1 MEGGI
6 WNMRARARVAGH
18 RESESVSSPP
28 RSRCFGPKCAG
39 CGNGIVPQDYVRKA
53 REKVYHLRCFTCSV
67 CAKQLSTGEVLY
79 LQPGED
85 NTLLCKDDYLKNNGG
100 TATGESRVPIYK
112 SVWRT
117 TFAPPSHRVFNP
129 DSGTRLCQALGSTRL
144 VKPVSCL
151 NGETLGPA
159 TTQRAHLEPRN
170 VPLLRAGVPHISL
183 SSQIALRSI
192 SPLLSLFLF
201 SPSDEKIPSSWSF
214 LYSPGAL
221 P

>member
-1 MEGGI
+1 M
-6 WNMRARARVAGH
+6 
-18 RESESVSSPP
+18 
-28 RSRCFGPKCAG
+28 
-39 CGNGIVPQDYVRKA
+39 RKA

-117 TFAPPSHRVFNP
+117 TFAPPSHRVFKP
-129 DSGTRLCQALGSTRL
+129 DSGTRHCQALGSTRL